1 MAHSYPMMVN
11 LHKRNVLVVGG
22 GKVAERK
29 VLSLLSTG
37 AKINIVSPTITDG
50 IRLYAKQRRIH
61 LQLRDYQS
69 IDGEGCFLVIAATN
83 QPFVN
88 LQVYEDALKRNQW
101 VNVVDQ
107 PSLCN
112 FTVPSVFKRGKLMI
126 TVSTE
131 GASPSLSKQIRRELE
146 SRYGDEY
153 ELLLEITQELRSR
166 LQWEIPD
173 PKIRYHLMKELV
185 DEHWIEICRLRPQ
198 TARIEMTNWLEEQ
211 MKMRGGVTK
220 CES

>member
-1 MAHSYPMMVN
+1 MMVD
-11 LHKRNVLVVGG
+11 LHERNVLVVGG
-22 GKVAERK
+22 GEVAERK
-29 VLSLLSTG
+29 ILSLLPTG
-37 AKINIVSPTITDG
+37 AKINVVSPTITDE
-50 IRLYAKQRRIH
+50 IRICAKQRRIH

-88 LQVYEDALKRNQW
+88 LQVYEDASRRNQW
-101 VNVVDQ
+101 INVVDQ

-112 FTVPSVFKRGKLMI
+112 FTVPSVFKRGKLTI
-126 TVSTE
+126 TISTE
-131 GASPSLSKQIRRELE
+131 GSSPSLSKKIRRELE
-146 SRYGDEY
+146 SQYGNEY
-153 ELLLEITQELRSR
+153 ELLLEITQDLRLR

-185 DEHWIEICRLRPQ
+185 SEYWIEVCRLRPQ
-198 TARIEMTNWLEEQ
+198 TAREEMTEWVEEQ
-211 MKMRGGVTK
+211 LKMRGGKTK